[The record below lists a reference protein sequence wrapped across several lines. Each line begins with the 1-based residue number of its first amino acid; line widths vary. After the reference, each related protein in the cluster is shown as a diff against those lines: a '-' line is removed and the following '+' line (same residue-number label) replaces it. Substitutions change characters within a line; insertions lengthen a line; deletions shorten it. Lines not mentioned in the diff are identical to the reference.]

1 MSHDIRTPLNA
12 IIGFTRL
19 LRKNHDNEEHKEDYL
34 TKIEE
39 SGRVLVSIINNVLE
53 MSRIEKGIITLEETP
68 TTAEQFN
75 DAIYMV
81 MNDMMKQKDINFVRT
96 IDIRHQYVYSDV
108 VKLREIFLNVLSNA
122 YKYTPAGG
130 TVTMALEE
138 LPCDREG
145 YAL

>member
-1 MSHDIRTPLNA
+1 M
-12 IIGFTRL
+12 
-19 LRKNHDNEEHKEDYL
+19 
-34 TKIEE
+34 
-39 SGRVLVSIINNVLE
+39 LVSIINNVLE

-81 MNDMMKQKDINFVRT
+81 MNDMMKQKEINLVRST
-96 IDIRHQYVYSDV
+96 DIRHQYVYSDV